1 MTAFSLPLWPRA
13 FSALTDKSACHILL
27 MARQFRL
34 SYLDL
39 EKMAPTISDSAYAIL
54 RALAARGRRVVTTTE
69 IREAVGFDPHPMLG
83 RDIVGRRWAEPWDS
97 FTLPEKRGVQI
108 TELGKAAFELG
119 RLERGD
125 AAPESVG

>member
-1 MTAFSLPLWPRA
+1 
-13 FSALTDKSACHILL
+13 
-27 MARQFRL
+27 
-34 SYLDL
+34 
-39 EKMAPTISDSAYAIL
+39 MAPTISDSAYAIL

-83 RDIVGRRWAEPWDS
+83 RDIVGRRWAEPWGS
-97 FTLPEKRGVQI
+97 LAPEERGVQI

-125 AAPESVG
+125 AAPESVGPPVIRTGKARDIEWWDTHMSGSPLPMEPEGPK

>member
-1 MTAFSLPLWPRA
+1 
-13 FSALTDKSACHILL
+13 
-27 MARQFRL
+27 
-34 SYLDL
+34 
-39 EKMAPTISDSAYAIL
+39 MAPTISDSGYAIL

-83 RDIVGRRWAEPWDS
+83 RDIVGRRWADPWDS
-97 FTLPEKRGVQI
+97 TLPEKRGVQI

-125 AAPESVG
+125 TAPEPVGAPVIRTGKARDIEWWDTHVSGSPLHMKPKRPK